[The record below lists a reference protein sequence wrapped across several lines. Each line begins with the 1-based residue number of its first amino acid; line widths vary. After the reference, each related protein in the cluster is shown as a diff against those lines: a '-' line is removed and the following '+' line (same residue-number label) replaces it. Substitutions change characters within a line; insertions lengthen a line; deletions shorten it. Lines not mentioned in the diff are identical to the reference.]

1 MAQGFWSISWA
12 LWFWEADMLQQM
24 LRLVAD
30 GDVTTREALAHAL
43 GVSQELV
50 SQMMSQLAAQG
61 YLADAR
67 EYPADA
73 REYYPA
79 DAREYPA
86 EGEQCVG
93 GCTGC
98 GLSTSCGIQEGLRIW
113 TLTEKGWRAVARRR
127 EASGTAACLDGAV
140 PDTPLRGPAAGSVVF
155 EPDL

>member
-1 MAQGFWSISWA
+1 
-12 LWFWEADMLQQM
+12 MLQQM
-24 LRLVAD
+24 LHLVAD

-67 EYPADA
+67 EYPAD
-73 REYYPA
+73 
-79 DAREYPA
+79 
-86 EGEQCVG
+86 GEQCVG